1 MKFPN
6 LLVLILTGPYCVRGF
21 KIFTKDIYCEY
32 FRPSDRF
39 KHSYWT
45 YLLDFL
51 NLLDLFEYVDS
62 QGACFSCFCIPS
74 LSFIKDL
81 VARLKKEDQAAGIVS
96 TWLVGSVENYLL
108 IVENRFVAVL
118 L

>member
-1 MKFPN
+1 MNIEQYIIALLEFPN

-32 FRPSDRF
+32 FRPADRF

-62 QGACFSCFCIPS
+62 QGALFQLF
-74 LSFIKDL
+74 LYTVTFIH
-81 VARLKKEDQAAGIVS
+81 
-96 TWLVGSVENYLL
+96 
-108 IVENRFVAVL
+108 
-118 L
+118 